1 MVGVSRELE
10 LKFALTRE
18 QLARLNADPVLKLL
32 RQGKPK
38 TRTLHSIYFDTPDFR
53 LHDAGYTLRLRRV
66 GRTWRQTV
74 KSGVGV
80 HGGVS
85 HPVEIETVVKA
96 DRIDLEQIQ
105 DKRVRVGLRQLLGDS
120 QLSPVFETVVQRTEH
135 QLKTAEG
142 CAAELALDNGVI
154 RAGAS
159 EMPVCEAEMELKAG
173 PPQGLLPLVSKL
185 FTGER
190 LKLAGES
197 KAEAGYRL
205 LGKLVDE
212 PLQPLKARLP
222 EFARDSCAGDAL
234 LKAVATA
241 VEQILH
247 NWQVV
252 LDSPDPE
259 GPHQMRVG
267 LRRLRSLLQ
276 VFKPVVKKAE
286 LPDFAG
292 RSRNLSDLVSRLR
305 EADVLIDGLIGPLDA
320 EGGKHT
326 PVKPLINVMS
336 TARETA
342 RADLRSTLGAPEQ
355 MQAQLEIALLPAFL
369 AESVA
374 DTRAA
379 QRPMKKLARKALAKS
394 WRKVE
399 ERAVG
404 IDRLTEEERHELRKR
419 LKMLR
424 YAVEFVSPLYPEKKV
439 ARFLTRLEHLQD
451 LFGYM
456 NDVFEVRKL
465 AGMSPDPA
473 WEKPEV
479 QRAIGLV
486 IGWHTAHAEDAWHN
500 ARRIWK
506 ELKSTPR
513 FWE

>member
-1 MVGVSRELE
+1 
-10 LKFALTRE
+10 
-18 QLARLNADPVLKLL
+18 
-32 RQGKPK
+32 
-38 TRTLHSIYFDTPDFR
+38 
-53 LHDAGYTLRLRRV
+53 
-66 GRTWRQTV
+66 
-74 KSGVGV
+74 
-80 HGGVS
+80 
-85 HPVEIETVVKA
+85 
-96 DRIDLEQIQ
+96 
-105 DKRVRVGLRQLLGDS
+105 
-120 QLSPVFETVVQRTEH
+120 
-135 QLKTAEG
+135 
-142 CAAELALDNGVI
+142 
-154 RAGAS
+154 
-159 EMPVCEAEMELKAG
+159 
-173 PPQGLLPLVSKL
+173 
-185 FTGER
+185 
-190 LKLAGES
+190 
-197 KAEAGYRL
+197 
-205 LGKLVDE
+205 
-212 PLQPLKARLP
+212 
-222 EFARDSCAGDAL
+222 
-234 LKAVATA
+234 
-241 VEQILH
+241 
-247 NWQVV
+247 
-252 LDSPDPE
+252 
-259 GPHQMRVG
+259 
-267 LRRLRSLLQ
+267 
-276 VFKPVVKKAE
+276 
-286 LPDFAG
+286 
-292 RSRNLSDLVSRLR
+292 
-305 EADVLIDGLIGPLDA
+305 
-320 EGGKHT
+320 
-326 PVKPLINVMS
+326 
-336 TARETA
+336 
-342 RADLRSTLGAPEQ
+342 

-486 IGWHTAHAEDAWHN
+486 IDWHTAHAEDAWHN